1 MLKSAIERVVKNIVY
16 FTKNEILCAIEN
28 HQIMELF
35 RKAQSSNNI
44 ERVLAKAKLKKFY
57 PEVYSE
63 LN

>member
-1 MLKSAIERVVKNIVY
+1 MLKSAIERVERNIVY
-16 FTKNEILCAIEN
+16 FTKNKILYAIEN
-28 HQIMELF
+28 HQTMELL

-57 PEVYSE
+57 PEIYNE